1 VKEMEKILTKE
12 SVKGMTIEA
21 LILQRRKIFNKMNS
35 EWLKNPEVRNEEN
48 LKDWNNKMKIIH
60 IVIKT
65 LNRLK

>member
-1 VKEMEKILTKE
+1 MEKILTKE